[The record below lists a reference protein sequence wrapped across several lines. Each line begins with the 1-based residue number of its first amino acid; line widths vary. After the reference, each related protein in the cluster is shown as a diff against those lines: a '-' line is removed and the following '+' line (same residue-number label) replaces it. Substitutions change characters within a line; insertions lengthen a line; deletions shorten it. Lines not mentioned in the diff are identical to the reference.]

1 MSVLLNLAIRLGNV
15 YSDNMTSNANSVNI
29 ESEKR
34 GYHHGDLR
42 SALVQAGLDVL
53 KTRAPDAVSLREIA
67 RMAGVSATAVYR
79 HFPDKQALLSALCN
93 EGGAELARLQ
103 QAAME
108 QAGGGVAGF
117 DAVGRA
123 YVRFA
128 LANPTLFRL
137 MMTAPVD
144 PCDDDETLA
153 QDVFAK
159 KILMENIAALAPANA
174 SPASQRVFALR
185 AWSIVHGL
193 AMLMLDGQ
201 VPAEDALI
209 DAIITSAAVGVGQD

>member
-1 MSVLLNLAIRLGNV
+1 
-15 YSDNMTSNANSVNI
+15 MTSNANSVNI

-42 SALVQAGLDVL
+42 SALVQAGLNLL

-79 HFPDKQALLSALCN
+79 HFPDKQALLSALCY

-144 PCDDDETLA
+144 PCDDDATMA

-209 DAIITSAAVGVGQD
+209 DAVITSAAVGVGQD